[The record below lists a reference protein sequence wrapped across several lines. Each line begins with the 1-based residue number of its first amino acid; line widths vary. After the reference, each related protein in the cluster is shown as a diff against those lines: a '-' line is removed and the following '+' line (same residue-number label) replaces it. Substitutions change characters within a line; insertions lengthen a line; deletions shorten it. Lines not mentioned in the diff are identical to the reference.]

1 MSSAS
6 HFSIFGR
13 IYNEPALKGV
23 RKKTLTLPK
32 ENRIYNPRYMYL
44 TKNKDK
50 NNSNSDKEK

>member
-23 RKKTLTLPK
+23 KKAPFSLPK

-44 TKNKDK
+44 TENKNK